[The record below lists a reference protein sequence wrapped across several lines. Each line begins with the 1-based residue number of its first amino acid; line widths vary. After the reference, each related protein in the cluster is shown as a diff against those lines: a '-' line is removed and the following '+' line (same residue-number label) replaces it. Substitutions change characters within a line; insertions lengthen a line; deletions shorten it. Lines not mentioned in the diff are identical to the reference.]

1 MIELGTGKPIQRAQK
16 LPKMAKV
23 LVSALSL
30 FTRVQHDG
38 FSHYNAS
45 LGHLNT
51 IDHAYIN
58 SPGWAQL
65 PWRLSAE
72 VGRPEILFDKGI
84 TDHSEVVACLHFDNA
99 PATELLIPGWVA
111 KSPKFKARIQAF
123 IDHSDLDSL
132 LPEHALAA
140 YKEYLREAG
149 RLTRNELNDTFRSSE
164 KQLLPNLIL
173 IYRIISSNNIVL
185 ASKLIAEH
193 CFFPQRI
200 RIENCLVLL
209 IDPPSFS
216 EEFQNNKSSKLQ
228 NLISRESAN
237 KKPNMSRIEAATRLS

>member
-1 MIELGTGKPIQRAQK
+1 
-16 LPKMAKV
+16 MAKV
-23 LVSALSL
+23 LALALSL

-51 IDHAYIN
+51 IDHVYIS

-72 VGRPEILFDKGI
+72 VGRPEILFDKSI

-99 PATELLIPGWVA
+99 PATELPIPGWVA
-111 KSPKFKARIQAF
+111 KSPKFKAHMQAF

-132 LPEHALAA
+132 LQEHALAT

-173 IYRIISSNNIVL
+173 ISRIISSNNIVL

-193 CFFPQRI
+193 RFFHN
-200 RIENCLVLL
+200 ESESETVLL
-209 IDPPSFS
+209 C
-216 EEFQNNKSSKLQ
+216 
-228 NLISRESAN
+228 
-237 KKPNMSRIEAATRLS
+237 